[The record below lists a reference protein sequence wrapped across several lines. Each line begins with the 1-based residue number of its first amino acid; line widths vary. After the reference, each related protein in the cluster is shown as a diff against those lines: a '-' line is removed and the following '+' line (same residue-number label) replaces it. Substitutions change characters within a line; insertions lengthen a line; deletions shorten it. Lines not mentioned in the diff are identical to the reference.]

1 LSRRLI
7 EAQERERTRIAREL
21 HDDIGQQIA
30 LLAMELDHPKHFSD
44 FGVEFQSYIDNL
56 RTRVLEIG
64 TQVQA
69 ISHRL
74 HSSKLEYLGLV
85 AATKSFCNELAE
97 QHSVKIEFTSDGV
110 PFTLRQDLSICLFR
124 ILQEALTN
132 AVKHSGV
139 KDFQVKLLGAG
150 KEIQLTVRDSGV
162 AFDVE
167 AAMRK
172 QGIGLISM
180 QERVSLA
187 RGTISI
193 VSEPTRGTEVNVRV
207 PLCEVTESIQAQG
220 RSSLN

>member
-1 LSRRLI
+1 
-7 EAQERERTRIAREL
+7 
-21 HDDIGQQIA
+21 
-30 LLAMELDHPKHFSD
+30 M
-44 FGVEFQSYIDNL
+44 
-56 RTRVLEIG
+56 
-64 TQVQA
+64 
-69 ISHRL
+69 
-74 HSSKLEYLGLV
+74 
-85 AATKSFCNELAE
+85 
-97 QHSVKIEFTSDGV
+97 
-110 PFTLRQDLSICLFR
+110 
-124 ILQEALTN
+124 
-132 AVKHSGV
+132 

-193 VSEPTRGTEVNVRV
+193 VSEPTCGTEVNVRV